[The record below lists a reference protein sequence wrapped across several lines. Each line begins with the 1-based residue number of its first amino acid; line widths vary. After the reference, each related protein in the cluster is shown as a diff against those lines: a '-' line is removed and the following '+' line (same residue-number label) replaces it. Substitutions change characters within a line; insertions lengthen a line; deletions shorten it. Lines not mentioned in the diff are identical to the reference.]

1 MEVGC
6 PWYWA
11 LVCIKLSGRLISSS
25 YDSIRAGWVSFL
37 LRILINKCNRCCF
50 LLCWSGGR
58 PSFAMASLIPD
69 CLFTLYGL
77 YYQYTCRPVYMVL
90 VVGVSP
96 VLALWDTVS
105 SLWPFRSWMVRVRK
119 LLWYWVLL
127 VRKVIGIPCLWPR
140 CRCFCRLVHY
150 LIVWLEQWR
159 VQECASKVSTASLS
173 VFCVAKWVLAWSL
186 HLLHHTSLWYYLEI
200 ILLDLEVVL
209 CLIYH
214 SYCLGLKQLLH
225 ALDRKAEGLVGKP
238 FIISRCPVQCSLDY
252 TELLIFS
259 HEFSVNM
266 SSELH
271 IWLKILYLF
280 YNL

>member
-127 VRKVIGIPCLWPR
+127 VQKVTGIPCV
-140 CRCFCRLVHY
+140 CDLV
-150 LIVWLEQWR
+150 V
-159 VQECASKVSTASLS
+159 V
-173 VFCVAKWVLAWSL
+173 VFADW
-186 HLLHHTSLWYYLEI
+186 
-200 ILLDLEVVL
+200 
-209 CLIYH
+209 
-214 SYCLGLKQLLH
+214 
-225 ALDRKAEGLVGKP
+225 
-238 FIISRCPVQCSLDY
+238 FIISLYDSNSEGCKNAHQKSQ
-252 TELLIFS
+252 LLVFPS
-259 HEFSVNM
+259 FV
-266 SSELH
+266 
-271 IWLKILYLF
+271 
-280 YNL
+280 